1 MGWGCMRYA
10 TQFRICFLSS
20 LCYARQQQVPLL
32 LYVPSSFR
40 LAFPSPKL
48 PLPAA
53 GLTLVSA
60 PQVWVSPTPCPPACA
75 LWQKLIL
82 MFHSAPPAWV
92 RATTQALGV

>member
-1 MGWGCMRYA
+1 MRLNFKGPWA
-10 TQFRICFLSS
+10 ICFLSS
-20 LCYARQQQVPLL
+20 LCYARQQQVLLL

-40 LAFPSPKL
+40 LAFPSLKL

-53 GLTLVSA
+53 GLAVVSA

-82 MFHSAPPAWV
+82 MFHSAPPALV
-92 RATTQALGV
+92 RATKQALGV